1 MIPQYTNKIGCLHPY
16 LEGRE
21 IEIDQKIYPR
31 HHLWA
36 TEAVNRLLKSK
47 SVNLSINPIKVP
59 SIFETF
65 LDRSIFRGSP
75 GTKIEIGALISS
87 RTSDFI
93 YSVCGPLALSN
104 FYPQKLIS
112 WVFGLPPNL
121 GQGLKLAHRAY
132 SPKNLRAHAGFLC
145 LTQKAEKYYSEFAPS
160 KFIPW
165 CVDMEMFDGKPP
177 RKKVLKS
184 FFLASG
190 KTGRDYHTLVNAAYK
205 TEAEIR
211 IIGPKHQKP
220 FHIPENVI
228 WIDTSSNPPDQA
240 IDYPTLKEWYA
251 QCSGICIPLSGDA
264 DDTCGY
270 TNMLEGMA
278 MRKPVIMTR
287 SGCLHIDPASR
298 NFGMLVEPGD
308 SQGWSDAMNRIL
320 NDSNFASECGESGR
334 KIAEEEFSI
343 ERFNRDVVS
352 FINEVIELNGP
363 N

>member
-1 MIPQYTNKIGCLHPY
+1 MQNTNNIACLHPY
-16 LEGRE
+16 IEGRK

-36 TEAVNRLLKSK
+36 TEAIKSLPKYK
-47 SVNLSINPIKVP
+47 SVNLLTNPLKIP
-59 SIFETF
+59 SILETF
-65 LDRSIFRGSP
+65 LNRSIFRGSP
-75 GTKIEIGALISS
+75 GTKIEIGSLISS
-87 RTSDFI
+87 LKSDFI

-104 FYPQKLIS
+104 FYPHKLIS

-132 SPKNLRAHAGFLC
+132 RSKNLRAHAGFLC
-145 LTQKAEKYYSEFAPS
+145 LTPKAEKYYSQFAPA

-165 CVDMEMFDGKPP
+165 CVDLDLFDGKPP
-177 RKKVLKS
+177 DEIPNKS
-184 FFLASG
+184 FFLATG
-190 KTGRDYHTLVNAAYK
+190 KTGRDYDTLLKAAQFTK
-205 TEAEIR
+205 AEIR
-211 IIGPKHQKP
+211 IIGPKFQKP
-220 FHIPENVI
+220 NTIPKNVT

-240 IDYPTLKEWYA
+240 INYPTLKEWYA
-251 QCSGICIPLSGDA
+251 QCSGVCIPLSGDA

-287 SGCLHIDPASR
+287 SGCLHIAPSSR
-298 NFGMLVEPGD
+298 NFGMLIEPKD
-308 SQGWSDAMNRIL
+308 SQGWSTALNRIL
-320 NDSNFASECGESGR
+320 NDDNFASECGENGR

-352 FINEVIELNGP
+352 FINEVIELNGS